1 MENTFDTATA
11 SIKRIFRA
19 RGRNQTQYLTHAALI
34 FFCVMLAIPLLYAML
49 LSTFTQSQ
57 AFAYPPRII
66 PGTDLGDNIR
76 ILFERNFGRQI
87 LNTLFIAFVV
97 VVVKTAISLLAGLAF
112 VFFRFPGKWFLF
124 FFVLLTLLMPTEII
138 IVPLFEIMSDLGW
151 GNTFAALTVPF
162 FASATG
168 AFLFRQHFSNIP
180 GELAEAAQ
188 LDGATPLRYLWSV
201 LIPMSWNVIGAMA
214 VIQFIYMWNQYLWPV
229 IIMNSPEMKVV
240 QQGVRDSLQV
250 GAQTDFGPVMAGAV
264 IATIPP
270 LIVFVA
276 LQKQFMSGFA
286 LTRDK

>member
-19 RGRNQTQYLTHAALI
+19 GGRNQTQYLTHAALI

-97 VVVKTAISLLAGLAF
+97 VVVKTATSLLAGLAF

>member
-97 VVVKTAISLLAGLAF
+97 VVVKTATSLLAGLAF